1 MTSKQHLVNQI
12 DSLLY
17 WAETMKELYT
27 EIEDSDGTPD
37 YDEIS
42 WIAWLMKQ
50 RAESVREILKGDEF
64 EFRK

>member
-1 MTSKQHLVNQI
+1 MTSKENLANQI

-17 WAETMKELYT
+17 WAETMKELYA
-27 EIEDSDGTPD
+27 ELKDSEGTPD

-50 RAESVREILKGDEF
+50 RAESVRELLRGDEF
-64 EFRK
+64 KQ

>member
-27 EIEDSDGTPD
+27 EIEDSEGTPD
-37 YDEIS
+37 YNEIS
-42 WIAWLMKQ
+42 WTAWLIKQ
-50 RAESVREILKGDEF
+50 RADSIREILKDDEF
-64 EFRK
+64 KQ

>member
-1 MTSKQHLVNQI
+1 MESKQNLANQI

-17 WAETMKELYT
+17 WAETMKELYA
-27 EIEDSDGTPD
+27 ELKDSESTPD

-50 RAESVREILKGDEF
+50 RAESVRELLRGDEF
-64 EFRK
+64 KQ

>member
-17 WAETMKELYT
+17 WAETMKEMYT
-27 EIEDSDGTPD
+27 EIEDSEGTPD

-42 WIAWLMKQ
+42 WIAYLMKQ

-64 EFRK
+64 KQ

>member
-27 EIEDSDGTPD
+27 EIEDSEGTPD
-37 YDEIS
+37 YNEIS

-50 RAESVREILKGDEF
+50 RADSVREILRGDEF
-64 EFRK
+64 KQ

>member
-27 EIEDSDGTPD
+27 EIEDSECTPD
-37 YDEIS
+37 YNEIS
-42 WIAWLMKQ
+42 WIAYLMKQ
-50 RAESVREILKGDEF
+50 RADSVREILRGDEF
-64 EFRK
+64 KQ

>member
-27 EIEDSDGTPD
+27 EIEDSEGTPD
-37 YDEIS
+37 YNEIS
-42 WIAWLMKQ
+42 WIAYLMKQ
-50 RAESVREILKGDEF
+50 RADSVREILRGDEF
-64 EFRK
+64 KQ